1 MDNDSTQIIS
11 VDADII
17 ALDESIRL
25 KFPNAKADEYFIV
38 ITLTNTQDTTLSIT
52 VMTCSWSESFSFD
65 SDSLYLYY
73 PGCDSNFPIT
83 IEISAHKTVKFYGKL
98 KCYKKSLSY
107 ANPLTFKIGFVDL
120 PYEGFLGYPYSKEAR
135 KMYKTYWSN
144 NIYLRGRLYQYKEE
158 RSEKNY

>member
-17 ALDESIRL
+17 ALDESIGL

-38 ITLTNTQDTTLSIT
+38 ITLTNTQDTTVSIR
-52 VMTCSWSESFSFD
+52 VMTCSWSESFSFS
-65 SDSLYLYY
+65 SDSLYLHY

-98 KCYKKSLSY
+98 KCYKKSLNY

-120 PYEGFLGYPYSKEAR
+120 PYKGSFEAYSKED
-135 KMYKTYWSN
+135 KKKYKTHWSN

-158 RSEKNY
+158 SAEKNY